1 MATKTAVLSARID
14 PNLKSEAEKV
24 FKRLGLNTTQAITL
38 FFKQVELQQGL
49 PFEVRIPNSVTRQ
62 ALIEAKERRNLE
74 SFEDV
79 DALFADLGIQ

>member
-14 PNLKSEAEKV
+14 PDLKSEAERV
-24 FKRLGLNTTQAITL
+24 FKHLGLNTTQAITL

-62 ALIEAKERRNLE
+62 ALTEAKERRNLKT
-74 SFEDV
+74 FEDV